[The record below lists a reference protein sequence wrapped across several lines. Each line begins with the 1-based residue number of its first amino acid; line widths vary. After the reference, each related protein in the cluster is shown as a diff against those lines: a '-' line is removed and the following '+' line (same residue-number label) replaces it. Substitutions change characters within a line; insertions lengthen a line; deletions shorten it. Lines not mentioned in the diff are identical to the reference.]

1 MTTGLLLFL
10 GSALASDPFER
21 PKAPDPVKGEC
32 LKVLPIT
39 YQKPLPL
46 ILVDDSGVAKCSAVA
61 VPLSQFSDLLQTEK
75 WGVSIESQFKI
86 ETSKLE
92 MERDWYKQ
100 QLDDALKPKPWL
112 ERPGT
117 QRWLGRIETIV
128 IVGVVTAGLG
138 ATYHYTSGAGK

>member
-1 MTTGLLLFL
+1 MMTGLLLFL
-10 GSALASDPFER
+10 GLAHASDPIER
-21 PKAPDPVKGEC
+21 PEAPDPVENEC

-39 YQKPLPL
+39 YQKTLPVML
-46 ILVDDSGVAKCSAVA
+46 ADESGVPRCSAVA
-61 VPLSQFSDLLQTEK
+61 VPMSQISDLLQTER
-75 WGVSIESQFKI
+75 WGLAVESQYKI
-86 ETSKLE
+86 QTSKLE

-128 IVGVVTAGLG
+128 IVGIVTAGLG